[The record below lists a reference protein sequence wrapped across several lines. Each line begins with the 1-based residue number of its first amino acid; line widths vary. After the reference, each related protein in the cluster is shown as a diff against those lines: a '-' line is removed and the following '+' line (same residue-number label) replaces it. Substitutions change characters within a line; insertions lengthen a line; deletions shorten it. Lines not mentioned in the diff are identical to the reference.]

1 MSTSRI
7 DDLRIVDPVLTS
19 IAQGFE
25 NSSYIAEKLFPT
37 VKVSKL
43 KGKIPVFGK
52 DAFVIRATE
61 RAIRASSNRIMPSD
75 FEMITFNTQERDI
88 ETAIDY
94 LEEEESPDYF
104 RYEQRVTKNLVDIL
118 KLGKEKEAADLAQNE
133 NNYSVDMYDTLTSD
147 TAFSN
152 YESITNPLDILKDA
166 MNTVRNKISRY
177 PNTMVIGISAFDKL
191 MNHPMLTE
199 LVKYSGLAKLN
210 KNILEQILNI
220 DEIHV
225 GTAVYSA
232 DGEVFSDVWADNVIL
247 AYVDK
252 TTKQKR
258 SEYNPSFGYTL
269 QRDGKPEIDTYYENG
284 GKLKVI
290 RNTDNYGVFITS
302 GDAAYLIKN
311 TVQ

>member
-25 NSSYIAEKLFPT
+25 NSTYIAEKLFPT

>member
-25 NSSYIAEKLFPT
+25 NSTYIAEKLFPT

-147 TAFSN
+147 IAFSN
-152 YESITNPLDILKDA
+152 YESLTNPLDILKDA

>member
-1 MSTSRI
+1 
-7 DDLRIVDPVLTS
+7 
-19 IAQGFE
+19 
-25 NSSYIAEKLFPT
+25 
-37 VKVSKL
+37 
-43 KGKIPVFGK
+43 
-52 DAFVIRATE
+52 
-61 RAIRASSNRIMPSD
+61 
-75 FEMITFNTQERDI
+75 
-88 ETAIDY
+88 
-94 LEEEESPDYF
+94 
-104 RYEQRVTKNLVDIL
+104 
-118 KLGKEKEAADLAQNE
+118 
-133 NNYSVDMYDTLTSD
+133 
-147 TAFSN
+147 
-152 YESITNPLDILKDA
+152 

-177 PNTMVIGISAFDKL
+177 PNTTVIGLSAFDKL